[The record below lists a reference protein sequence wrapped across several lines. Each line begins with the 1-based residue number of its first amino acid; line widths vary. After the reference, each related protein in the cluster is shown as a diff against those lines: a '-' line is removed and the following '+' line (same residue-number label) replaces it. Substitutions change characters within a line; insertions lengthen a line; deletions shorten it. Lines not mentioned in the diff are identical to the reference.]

1 MTPATRHSLNDF
13 VRRIGGH
20 VLGPS
25 AVVELFSIAE
35 AQHNELSID
44 AAVRVDAAVMQTVP
58 TALEMHTAYEKALK
72 KDE

>member
-44 AAVRVDAAVMQTVP
+44 AAVRVDAATMQAKP
-58 TALEMHTAYEKALK
+58 TALETYAANQEAVKR
-72 KDE
+72 